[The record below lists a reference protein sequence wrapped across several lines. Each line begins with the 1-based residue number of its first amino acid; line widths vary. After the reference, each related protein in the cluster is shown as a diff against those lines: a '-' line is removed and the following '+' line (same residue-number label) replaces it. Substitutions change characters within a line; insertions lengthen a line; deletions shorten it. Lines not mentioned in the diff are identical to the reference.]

1 MEMIVINGVF
11 VKIGNFVIVD
21 MDIVW
26 RRSVKRVGVCFC
38 VIIGVSKNEEN
49 VVNKCKVVRF

>member
-11 VKIGNFVIVD
+11 VKIGNYVIVN
-21 MDIVW
+21 MDIVC
-26 RRSVKRVGVCFC
+26 RRSVKRVGSFFC

-49 VVNKCKVVRF
+49 VVNKCKV

>member
-49 VVNKCKVVRF
+49 VVNKCKV